1 MASLKPTR
9 RHMSY
14 NEDWFNGVNQGG
26 VQPIQLATGV
36 RAISE
41 IITIVD
47 VCVEDNHSQVGLG
60 QFQHFRVEATPLES
74 LSAILLK
81 THSMKS

>member
-1 MASLKPTR
+1 
-9 RHMSY
+9 MSY

-26 VQPIQLATGV
+26 VQPIQLATGG

-47 VCVEDNHSQVGLG
+47 VCVEDNHTQVGLG
-60 QFQHFRVEATPLES
+60 QSQHFRVEAAPLES

>member
-1 MASLKPTR
+1 
-9 RHMSY
+9 MSY

-74 LSAILLK
+74 LSAILLE

>member
-1 MASLKPTR
+1 
-9 RHMSY
+9 MSY

-47 VCVEDNHSQVGLG
+47 VCVEDNHSQVGLR
-60 QFQHFRVEATPLES
+60 QSQHF
-74 LSAILLK
+74 
-81 THSMKS
+81 